1 MKKGQAAAAICLIIL
16 AFLWAAQ
23 PVLAEEEPGLEQREI
38 AEYQLDKLGLE
49 DIHQFWEEISQD
61 YGAFLPESQKG
72 SLLEFVKG
80 EKTFSPKEWGYAF
93 LNFLFHELIA
103 NGKLLGTL
111 ILLSIFSTML
121 RALQNAFEHDA
132 VSRVAYSITFIVL
145 IVIALNSFYVAM
157 IYVQESVSNMVHF
170 MIALFPLL
178 MALLASMGAVTT
190 VALFHPLIM
199 FLVNT
204 SGLMIQYFVL
214 PLLFFSALLS
224 IVSSLSE
231 YIQVTKLATLLR
243 SIALW
248 ALGVFLTIFLGVI
261 SVQGATAAVTDGV
274 AVKTAKFIA
283 GNFVPVVGRV
293 FTDAADTVMG
303 ASLLLKNTVGMAGVA
318 VLFMICAFPAIK
330 VLSIALIFH
339 AAAAVLQPLGAGELL
354 EALST
359 LGRTVLYMFAAL
371 AIVGLM
377 FFLAITMV
385 VASGNLSLMV
395 R

>member
-1 MKKGQAAAAICLIIL
+1 MGGDFAG
-16 AFLWAAQ
+16 LWS
-23 PVLAEEEPGLEQREI
+23 V
-38 AEYQLDKLGLE
+38 
-49 DIHQFWEEISQD
+49 
-61 YGAFLPESQKG
+61 LPESQKG

>member
-1 MKKGQAAAAICLIIL
+1 MFIL

-23 PVLAEEEPGLEQREI
+23 PVLAEEEPGLEQSEI

>member
-1 MKKGQAAAAICLIIL
+1 MIIL

>member
-1 MKKGQAAAAICLIIL
+1 MCLIIL

>member
-1 MKKGQAAAAICLIIL
+1 MCLFIL

-23 PVLAEEEPGLEQREI
+23 PVLAEEEPGLEQSEI